1 MLHLSVL
8 IENMRREGYELAV
21 GKPKVIYRE
30 LDGKKTE
37 PIELCVI
44 DVPSEHVGRH
54 GTAGGAGASARRWK
68 PAAKPP
74 TWSSPSRRAG

>member
-1 MLHLSVL
+1 
-8 IENMRREGYELAV
+8 V

-44 DVPSEHVGRH
+44 DVPGRARRHRH
-54 GTAGGAGASARRWK
+54 GS
-68 PAAKPP
+68 
-74 TWSSPSRRAG
+74 